1 MMKFDEM
8 MLMAY
13 VDGELDAETAREI
26 EVALALD
33 PEAQKIVDQ
42 LRQSTAMVRAAFND
56 PMHREVPSHLMARLT
71 GRLTAEPEPSGHR
84 GIEGAARR
92 PRQGETRL
100 ARYLMPVAA
109 SFIALVVGVGG
120 GYALFGLTDS
130 FTIEVASGGEAADDG
145 HIADVIYRALETK
158 AGGREIT
165 WRNAATGHSGAVAT
179 IKGFVTSGG
188 QVCREFRST
197 VTLPAETRA
206 RPRIRHGLGC
216 RLKDGSWET
225 LWLQARNR

>member
-1 MMKFDEM
+1 MMKPDET

-26 EVALALD
+26 ETALALD

-42 LRQSTAMVRAAFND
+42 LRQNAAMVRAAFND
-56 PMHREVPSHLMARLT
+56 PMHEEIPL
-71 GRLTAEPEPSGHR
+71 RLTAELAPSGHR
-84 GIEGAARR
+84 GIEGAALPRR
-92 PRQGETRL
+92 RQGAGRL
-100 ARYLMPVAA
+100 ARYVMPVAA

-120 GYALFGLTDS
+120 GYALFGLTDP
-130 FTIEVASGGEAADDG
+130 FTLEVASGEEASDDG

-158 AGGREIT
+158 TSGREFT
-165 WRNAATGHSGAVAT
+165 WRNAATGHSGTVAT

-188 QVCREFRST
+188 QICREFRST
-197 VTLPAETRA
+197 IALGAETRT
-206 RPRIRHGLGC
+206 RHGLGC

-225 LWLQARNR
+225 LWLQARNQ